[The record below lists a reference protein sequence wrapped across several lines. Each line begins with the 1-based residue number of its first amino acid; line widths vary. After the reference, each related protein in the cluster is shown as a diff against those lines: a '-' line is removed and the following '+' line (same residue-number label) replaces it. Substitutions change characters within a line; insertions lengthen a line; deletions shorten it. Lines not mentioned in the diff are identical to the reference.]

1 MIISLIFNF
10 EIDWLKF
17 KNKNFKLDQISK
29 KTNLKRIFEI
39 DNRLKKRFIFMKK
52 LLQLCLLEKVHK
64 E

>member
-39 DNRLKKRFIFMKK
+39 DNRLKKKD
-52 LLQLCLLEKVHK
+52 LY
-64 E
+64 

>member
-39 DNRLKKRFIFMKK
+39 DNRLKKKIYIH
-52 LLQLCLLEKVHK
+52 EKNCCSCAY
-64 E
+64 

>member
-39 DNRLKKRFIFMKK
+39 DNRLKKRFIFIKK
-52 LLQLCLLEKVHK
+52 LLQLCLLEVHK